1 MVDQVDED
9 VRNLEEN
16 EKLSFRVNNIYSR
29 TRKKQF
35 SSNRKKPN
43 SRYIMIRGND
53 KVLLATSWN
62 VFNSSSSLCF
72 SHKGS
77 NIRLIGFNTTALHRE
92 TKATSIYIYRNLS
105 FWI

>member
-1 MVDQVDED
+1 MVDQVDEN
-9 VRNLEEN
+9 VRNLEEKEN
-16 EKLSFRVNNIYSR
+16 CHSELITSTVENG
-29 TRKKQF
+29 F
-35 SSNRKKPN
+35 SSFLLIGRSLTPD
-43 SRYIMIRGND
+43 IMIRGND

-77 NIRLIGFNTTALHRE
+77 NIRLIGFNTKALHRE
-92 TKATSIYIYRNLS
+92 TKATSIYNYRNLS